1 VARETAVTST
11 FHAASYLGAV
21 VPTLIA
27 GALTTITSL
36 LAAALNA
43 IFMLLLASALAL
55 LIRQTAVLAVPG
67 SQPASRQP
75 SKARAPD
82 GRRSISPSAKLRQL

>member
-1 VARETAVTST
+1 MARETAVTST

-27 GALTTITSL
+27 GALITITSL

-43 IFMLLLASALAL
+43 IFMLLLASASAL
-55 LIRQTAVLAVPG
+55 LIRQTAVLAVPAV
-67 SQPASRQP
+67 SQPPASP
-75 SKARAPD
+75 ARHGLLMAA
-82 GRRSISPSAKLRQL
+82 G

>member
-1 VARETAVTST
+1 MARETAVTST